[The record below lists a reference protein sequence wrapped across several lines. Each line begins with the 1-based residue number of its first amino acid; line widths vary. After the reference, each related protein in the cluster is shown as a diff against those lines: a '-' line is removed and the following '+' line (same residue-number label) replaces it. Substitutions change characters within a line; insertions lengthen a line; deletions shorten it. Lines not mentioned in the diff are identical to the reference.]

1 MEYWSWILGFVGI
14 AGFILA
20 GKKVWWTWYINIAAQ
35 GLWFTYAIF
44 TNQPGFLASSVVYT
58 AVFSRNAYL
67 WTKER
72 NIAEKSKDVDLEPI
86 CTECHRPIK
95 ECLEKREPR
104 KDLKESLGEE
114 YLREAGIF

>member
-1 MEYWSWILGFVGI
+1 MSEYWSWILGFVGI

-35 GLWFTYAIF
+35 GLWITYAIV
-44 TNQPGFLASSVVYT
+44 TNQPGFLVSAIVYT

-72 NIAEKSKDVDLEPI
+72 HISEKAKDEDVCDECNKPI
-86 CTECHRPIK
+86 N
-95 ECLEKREPR
+95 ECLERR
-104 KDLKESLGEE
+104 KNASADHK
-114 YLREAGIF
+114 IQ